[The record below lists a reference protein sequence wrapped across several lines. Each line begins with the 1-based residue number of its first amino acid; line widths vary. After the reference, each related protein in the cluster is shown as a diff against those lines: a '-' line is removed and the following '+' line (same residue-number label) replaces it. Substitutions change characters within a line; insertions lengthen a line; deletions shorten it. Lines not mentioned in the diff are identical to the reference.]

1 MWRLP
6 LTLLGLSLGTPAL
19 SADVDSQQVRRA
31 VQRGVEAIRARQKPD
46 GAWTDHSQPGGS
58 TCLATLALLQAGE
71 RPDLD
76 PVKNALQV
84 IRRVPDQYVY
94 VTSLKIMVLAKAG
107 PDEYRRE
114 IYQAAQWLI
123 GAQNRM
129 GLWSYQGADE
139 RFDHSNSQF
148 ALLGLHAAA
157 EAGIKIPATV
167 WQKAQAAVLRTQ
179 NSDSGWGYQANGP
192 SYGSMTAAGVADLL
206 VLGNK
211 LPQGQEVE
219 FRNGVAPNCGKYRTN
234 QPLAKGLDWLA
245 RNFRVDTNPQTNAA
259 HLHYWFYA
267 VERCGILSGQRYLGR
282 HDWYREGAALLVQT
296 QAGDGEWNNNLIDT
310 CFAVLFLAKG
320 RSALLVQKLQWSNTD
335 AWNPDRYDLAHLLA
349 FIGNALH
356 EPIAWQAVPFDAPI
370 EDWLAAPILYV
381 HGHDFPD
388 WNDAQ
393 RAKVRAYVEQGG
405 TLLVEACCGRPEFRA
420 GFERFAAET
429 FPEVPLHELGA
440 DHAVYHLLHEFKPD
454 GIPAKSPL
462 FALQGI
468 DLACRTAVIFSPRD
482 FSCLWEQADV
492 PLLSD
497 QAFKLGANIA
507 AYAVGRRPLR
517 DRLDVVVL
525 PTSTEAAP
533 GPAKADAFR
542 LAQVVY
548 NGDWRPFPRAL
559 TNLAEFLRDEVK
571 LDVVTQYRQV
581 RLTDRD
587 LYANPVLYLAGHF
600 EFDLSEPERTAL
612 AAHLRRGGFLIA
624 DACCGTEPFDSSL
637 RRLLRQMFPDAS
649 LEPLPPDHPIV
660 VGKPG
665 FNVTSVHYSPDV
677 RRAKPELTTPELWG
691 LRIDGRLVVV
701 YSSYSLGCGLTGP
714 AFDGCWGLA
723 SEDARRVAAN
733 IVLYAQTH

>member
-1 MWRLP
+1 MS
-6 LTLLGLSLGTPAL
+6 LLGLMLGLPGAPAL
-19 SADVDSQQVRRA
+19 SADIRSPQVKRA
-31 VQRGVEAIRARQKPD
+31 VQRGVEAIRSRQKPD
-46 GAWTDHSQPGGS
+46 GTWTDHSQPGGS

-71 RPDLD
+71 RADLD
-76 PVKNALQV
+76 PVKSALQA
-84 IRRVPDQYVY
+84 IRRLPDQYVY
-94 VTSLKIMVLAKAG
+94 VTSLKIMVLAKVN
-107 PDEYRRE
+107 PEEYRRE
-114 IYQAAQWLI
+114 IHQAAQWLI
-123 GAQNRM
+123 GAQNRQ

-157 EAGIKIPATV
+157 EAGIKIPAAV

-179 NSDSGWGYQANGP
+179 NGDGGWAYQASGS

-211 LPQGQEVE
+211 LHQGQEVE
-219 FRNGVAPNCGKYRTN
+219 FHNGVAPNCGKYRTN
-234 QPLAKGLDWLA
+234 QPLAKGLEWLG
-245 RNFRVDTNPQTNAA
+245 RSFRVDTNPQTNAA

-267 VERCGILSGQRYLGR
+267 VERCGILSGQRFLGR
-282 HDWYREGAALLVQT
+282 HDWYREGAEYLVQA
-296 QAGDGEWNNNLIDT
+296 QAVDGEWNNNLIDT

-320 RSALLVQKLQWSNTD
+320 RSALLVQKLQWGTSD
-335 AWNPDRYDLAHLLA
+335 AWNLDRYDLAHLLA
-349 FIGNALH
+349 FIGDQLN
-356 EPIAWQAVPFDAPI
+356 EPIAWQTVPFEAPL
-370 EDWLAAPILYV
+370 EEWLASPILYV
-381 HGHDFPD
+381 QGHTFPQ

-393 RAKVRAYVEQGG
+393 RAKLRAYVEQGG
-405 TLLVEACCGRPEFRA
+405 TLLAEACCGRAEFRED
-420 GFERFAAET
+420 FERFAAET
-429 FPEVPLHELGA
+429 FPEAPLHELGPE
-440 DHAVYHLLHEFKPD
+440 HAVYHLLHEFKLN
-454 GIPAKSPL
+454 GMPAKSPV

-468 DLACRTAVIFSPRD
+468 DFGCRTAVIFSPRD
-482 FSCLWEQADV
+482 FSCLWEQANV
-492 PLLSD
+492 PILSD

-525 PTSTEAAP
+525 PAP
-533 GPAKADAFR
+533 PESQPSPVPAADAFR

-559 TNLAEFLRDEVK
+559 ANLAEFLRDELK
-571 LDVVTQYRQV
+571 MDVVTQYRQV

-600 EFDLSEPERTAL
+600 EFELSEPERTAL

-624 DACCGTEPFDSSL
+624 DACCGTEPFDTAL
-637 RRLLRQMFPDAS
+637 RRLLRQVFPDAT
-649 LEPLPPDHPIV
+649 LERLPPDHPII

-665 FNVTSVHYSPDV
+665 FNVTSVRYSTDV
-677 RRAKPELTTPELWG
+677 RREKPDLTTPELWG
-691 LRIDGRLVVV
+691 LRVDGRLVVV
-701 YSSYSLGCGLTGP
+701 YSPYSLGCGLSGP